1 MLMKSQKGS
10 LLVGALLL
18 VIALGAALFVYM
30 AELTQVKADYDTAQ
44 KQVKQLK
51 QLSEISI
58 SQGLQIEQ
66 ALFEFISIPTE
77 IAFEINEHYPRPMG
91 AVGFETDHVHIF
103 YKTEY
108 TFTYGYDLEN
118 WQWCAQTVADKPGVV
133 RVRQPN
139 VVWTN
144 KNTSIAPT
152 IWRTING
159 IFYETELSEVVQ
171 TQATTLLSKKISETS
186 KKHLN
191 DHTMKLSMARAL
203 KQFLIEVMNASHAA
217 SNPVSGIELV
227 TNLNAECKAI

>member
-1 MLMKSQKGS
+1 MKSQKGS
-10 LLVGALLL
+10 LLLGALVL
-18 VIALGAALFVYM
+18 VMALGVALYVYTE
-30 AELTQVKADYDTAQ
+30 ELAKVKADYITAQ

-58 SQGLQIEQ
+58 SQGLQIEK

-118 WQWCAQTVADKPGVV
+118 WQWCAQTVANKPGVV
-133 RVRQPN
+133 KVRQPN

-144 KNTSIAPT
+144 KNITIAPT

-171 TQATTLLSKKISETS
+171 TQATTLLSKKISETA

-191 DHTMKLSMARAL
+191 DKTMKLSMARAL
-203 KQFLIEVMNASHAA
+203 KQFLIEVMNASHPA

-227 TNLNAECKAI
+227 TNFNADCKAI